1 MWHFTPSY
9 HANICLKGNQ
19 QQICTY
25 SWHWHVQLLEFLKSV
40 DLQNRL
46 QGFYTKCQPPA
57 ADKCCKSAALVG
69 RATLILNDSVD
80 WRKKNHISVFRF
92 CNYLTSVCASYYA
105 VWLVLTWPNLGT
117 KSIAFALDII
127 GIFKNSQPSESNT
140 SKEFETNS
148 NIKIFK
154 DKKFQVS
161 SKH

>member
-69 RATLILNDSVD
+69 RTTLIVNDSVD
-80 WRKKNHISVFRF
+80 WRKKKTILVFHF
-92 CNYLTSVCASYYA
+92 CNYLTSVFTSYYA